1 MSLMNPHNHMSY
13 SVTNGSV
20 GAAIGA
26 QAGTLITSGGT
37 AHTYGTWTQVHAGLT
52 YGCDITQ
59 VVINAV
65 ETSGD
70 IIAATTLNCYI
81 DIGIGPNSGAV
92 TTIIEKLGG
101 SQAQGLGVVYFL
113 PIRFPPD
120 TPIWA
125 RHQNTQI
132 SAKAGVQISFQG
144 GNMNPGSFPSFGGMV
159 ALGATTASTS
169 GTAITPN
176 GAGAEGAWAQIVAST
191 TSEYGGL
198 MASPLFNVDT
208 TLTSLLITTIDVGVG
223 GSGAEK
229 VVGENVTRQMMV
241 SANEQKDAI
250 CMPTFCGVPA
260 GSRIV
265 ARASGSTT
273 ADGTNSIILYGFT
286 H

>member
-20 GAAIGA
+20 ATAIGT
-26 QAGTLITSGGT
+26 QAGTLITSGAANT
-37 AHTYGTWTQVHAGLT
+37 AGTWTQVHAGLT

-59 VVINAV
+59 VCINAV
-65 ETSGD
+65 RTSAD
-70 IIAATTLNCYI
+70 VITATTLNCFI
-81 DIGIGPNSGAV
+81 DIGIGPDSGNV

-125 RHQNTQI
+125 RHQNTAA

-144 GNMNPGSFPSFGGMV
+144 GNANPGSFPSFGAMV
-159 ALGATTASTS
+159 ALGATTASTT
-169 GTAITPN
+169 GTSITPN
-176 GAGAEGAWAQIVAST
+176 GAGAEGAWAQIVASST
-191 TSEYGGL
+191 DDYGGL

-208 TLTSLLITTIDVGVG
+208 SLTSGLITTIDIGVG
-223 GSGAEK
+223 GSGSEK
-229 VVGENVTRQMMV
+229 VVGENVTRQILW
-241 SANEQKDAI
+241 STAEQKDAV
-250 CMPTFCGVPA
+250 CFPTFCGVAA

-273 ADGTNSIILYGFT
+273 ADGTNSIILYGFK

>member
-13 SVTNGSV
+13 ATTNGSV

-26 QAGTLITSGGT
+26 QAGTLITSGT
-37 AHTYGTWTQVHAGLT
+37 ANTAGSWTQVHAGLT

-59 VVINAV
+59 VCINAV

-125 RHQNTQI
+125 RHQNTAA

-144 GNMNPGSFPSFGGMV
+144 GNGNPGSFPSFGAMV

-176 GAGAEGAWAQIVAST
+176 GAGAEGAWTQIVASST
-191 TSEYGGL
+191 DDYGGL

-208 TLTSLLITTIDVGVG
+208 TLTSLLITTIDVGYG
-223 GSGAEK
+223 GSGSEK
-229 VVGENVTRQMMV
+229 VVGENVTRQIMI
-241 SANEQKDAI
+241 SANEQKDAV
-250 CMPTFCGVPA
+250 CFPTFVGIPA

-273 ADGTNSIILYGFT
+273 ADGTNSIILYGFK